1 MMRLWTTVAILIGLC
16 AFCLGAE
23 RAVAQD
29 YESLR
34 NQVEQLRQQIRQ
46 LSGQVNDLSR
56 GGTGR
61 VTAVSGDPA
70 SSAQVMA
77 RLDEILETMR
87 RLNGRVEELEF
98 KVGNLSSGLDT
109 LKRDIDLKTAQPL
122 RTEPSTETSDG
133 VNYVGE
139 TADAGAAAAGG
150 AGESAPAGEVYNTS
164 QAPRPLGSMPLDPDA
179 PSAPAAAAETP
190 SASEPPPSEPEPPP
204 AEAAEETAVA
214 AATPVTPKDQYDA
227 AHRLL
232 KNAQYA
238 EAETAFRDFIE
249 SNEGDPNVERASYWL
264 AETYYA
270 RKEFDQAYQVYARNL
285 QRWPKGD
292 KAPDNLVKL
301 SLSLVNLKR
310 DKEACQFLAVLD
322 SDYPNAGAN
331 VKQAADRA
339 KSLAKCS

>member
-1 MMRLWTTVAILIGLC
+1 MKKLWSAVAILFGLSL
-16 AFCLGAE
+16 FWLSAE

-34 NQVEQLRQQIRQ
+34 NQIDQLRQQVRQ

-56 GGTGR
+56 GGG
-61 VTAVSGDPA
+61 ASLAASGGEGG
-70 SSAQVMA
+70 SSAQVLA
-77 RLDEILETMR
+77 RLDEVVETMR

-98 KVGNLSSGLDT
+98 KVGNLSSGLDA
-109 LKRDIDLKTAQPL
+109 LKRDVDLSAAKPQQS
-122 RTEPSTETSDG
+122 EPPPTETSDG
-133 VNYVGE
+133 VSYVGE
-139 TADAGAAAAGG
+139 AADAGAGTGASG
-150 AGESAPAGEVYNTS
+150 AGASSAPAGDGYDAN
-164 QAPRPLGSMPLDPDA
+164 QAPRPLGSMPLDPD
-179 PSAPAAAAETP
+179 S
-190 SASEPPPSEPEPPP
+190 PPPSPAADTPRVAEPP
-204 AEAAEETAVA
+204 AAPEEDTAVA
-214 AATPVTPKDQYDA
+214 AATPATPKEQYDA

-232 KNAQYA
+232 KNAQYGEA
-238 EAETAFRDFIE
+238 EAAFRSFIE
-249 SNEGDPNVERASYWL
+249 GNEGDPNVERASYWL

-285 QRWPKGD
+285 QQWPKGD